1 MIAIIK
7 GDIIASRKIQNPE
20 RWMLPLKQLLE
31 NWGQSPKN
39 WELVW
44 GDFFQIEVANPE
56 DALRKALIIK
66 ALIKSVEPENAGKK
80 QSSIDV
86 RMSIGI
92 GEKTYSSERI
102 SESNGPAFVN
112 AGEKFEKLNK
122 EKVNL
127 AIQTPWKEIDED
139 INLNLKL
146 AGIFMDEWTVSSAQL
161 VELFFKHPHATQ
173 TEIGEM
179 LGIRQNSVSGRWT
192 RSHIEEIQSVEISF
206 NKKIKQALQK

>member
-1 MIAIIK
+1 
-7 GDIIASRKIQNPE
+7 
-20 RWMLPLKQLLE
+20 
-31 NWGQSPKN
+31 
-39 WELVW
+39 
-44 GDFFQIEVANPE
+44 
-56 DALRKALIIK
+56 
-66 ALIKSVEPENAGKK
+66 
-80 QSSIDV
+80 
-86 RMSIGI
+86 MSIGI
-92 GEKTYSSERI
+92 GEKTYNSERI

-112 AGEKFEKLNK
+112 AGEKFDKLNK

-173 TEIGEM
+173 TEIGET

-192 RSHIEEIQSVEISF
+192 RSHIEEIQALEISF

>member
-1 MIAIIK
+1 
-7 GDIIASRKIQNPE
+7 
-20 RWMLPLKQLLE
+20 MLPLKQLLE
-31 NWGQSPKN
+31 TWGQSPKD

-56 DALRKALIIK
+56 EALRRALIIK

-161 VELFFKHPHATQ
+161 VELFFKHPLATQ

-192 RSHIEEIQSVEISF
+192 RSHIEEIQAVEISF

>member
-1 MIAIIK
+1 
-7 GDIIASRKIQNPE
+7 
-20 RWMLPLKQLLE
+20 MLPLKQLLE
-31 NWGQSPKN
+31 SWGQSPKN

-92 GEKTYSSERI
+92 GEKTYNSERI

-127 AIQTPWKEIDED
+127 AMQSPWEQIDED

-192 RSHIEEIQSVEISF
+192 RSHIEEIQALEISF
-206 NKKIKQALQK
+206 NKKIKQALKK